1 VLEMPQIT
9 GSQKP
14 GTVRFDF
21 GLGASFLPTALGRL
35 TESTIGSSHFLIPVG
50 ALGES
55 KVTPGAKNPL

>member
-1 VLEMPQIT
+1 MPQIT

-21 GLGASFLPTALGRL
+21 GLGASFLPTALGHV
-35 TESTIGSSHFLIPVG
+35 TKSTIGSWQFLIPVG

-55 KVTPGAKNPL
+55 KVTAGAKDPL